1 MEYNV
6 LVLSAGRRVELIKC
20 FKNAAQKL
28 NIKSKIIAVDIE
40 ETAPALYFSDK
51 YYIISRIDNDKF
63 IDNIVNISEKEA
75 INLIV
80 PTIDTELLKLA
91 KNKDNIE
98 DKTKAKVLISDY
110 NLIEKCNDKFKT
122 MRFLSE
128 NNFFVPFTYSNEHLE
143 DVKFPVFIKPYNGS
157 SSIDTYKICNFKEL
171 AFFKDYIKSPIIQE
185 FILGTEYS
193 VDVFCDF
200 DFNPITIVPRVRL
213 SVRSG
218 EILKGKIEKNEQI
231 INEMKRLVN
240 VIKPLGHITVQ
251 CILSDNKVYI
261 LEINP
266 RFGGGAPMSIKAGA
280 NSCENLYRLLQG
292 EHLSYN
298 ENYMDNLVFS
308 RFDDC
313 ISINSGNDIR

>member
-1 MEYNV
+1 
-6 LVLSAGRRVELIKC
+6 
-20 FKNAAQKL
+20 
-28 NIKSKIIAVDIE
+28 
-40 ETAPALYFSDK
+40 
-51 YYIISRIDNDKF
+51 
-63 IDNIVNISEKEA
+63 
-75 INLIV
+75 
-80 PTIDTELLKLA
+80 
-91 KNKDNIE
+91 
-98 DKTKAKVLISDY
+98 
-110 NLIEKCNDKFKT
+110 
-122 MRFLSE
+122 
-128 NNFFVPFTYSNEHLE
+128 
-143 DVKFPVFIKPYNGS
+143 
-157 SSIDTYKICNFKEL
+157 
-171 AFFKDYIKSPIIQE
+171 
-185 FILGTEYS
+185 
-193 VDVFCDF
+193 
-200 DFNPITIVPRVRL
+200 
-213 SVRSG
+213 
-218 EILKGKIEKNEQI
+218 LKGKIEKNEQI